1 MILRIAFLLRKI
13 GMAIGLLII
22 TSALPA
28 RAQSEFYDEFYE
40 DDSDYQEWL
49 LKFEYSNDLNGYIVS
64 PNKSGVGENQDWDH
78 ANVLHVPSIRLL
90 DGKPVVALSG
100 FGSLKWLFDITFPE
114 DCHVKYICDGC
125 FEYCT
130 GLGLNYEALN
140 LPESVETIGDYAF
153 YGCSGLKVLTLSSNL
168 NTIGQYAFC
177 GCSSLTELTLPPNLN
192 TIGKCAFNGCTGLCS
207 IVLPKSL
214 KVLRSFAFQNCTALE
229 SVVFEDSINFY
240 ADNGFYGFENSVFA
254 GCTSLK
260 SVKLPKNTPGNFEIP
275 GFTFY
280 ECSSLKS
287 IEFPANTFRLNYAS
301 FSHTGL
307 ESLDFTTITSPVC
320 WLSYYYTFS
329 SCPNLKTVVAN
340 SNLKFDSSALYTFQ
354 NCQALESVTINGS
367 GDDYTVICPDAFRF
381 CPNLESVKVY
391 RLKGSG
397 LDNEMDSVFVGC
409 TKLREFISVCSPEI
423 SRFGYSCFDGCTS
436 LETVTLP
443 EQEYVVCETAFRD
456 CAALKSFDFTNVTSI
471 GKGSFK
477 GCVALDS
484 VPNISEVGIINES
497 AFEGCSSL
505 PSLKFGNLTSIGS
518 KAFTGCN
525 ALASISFKPSPN
537 DPPAVANADAFDA
550 WHYQNTE
557 LTVPDE
563 KYSLFATDTIWSKFL
578 GLKHPAMFAYS
589 EVPGGYA
596 ITKAPYALDSDF
608 AGMLEIPAQYNAANV
623 VAIAD
628 SAFTDLTDLTGVT
641 FPKNLASIGANAFS
655 GCSSIQTV
663 INQRPDP
670 ISGDA
675 CPDNIFDTE
684 IYGLG
689 TLYVPFGSYDA
700 YALPAPWANFNQNI
714 KQGFGERT
722 LLAPEASREPG
733 VFTKSFE
740 LAFTNPNESGTIYY
754 YIVGEGDAENAVRE
768 VSTYSAP
775 IAIDATCKVVAYV
788 SDSTACCEPV
798 PFEYTYTVPTGIT
811 DVAPAARIYAAPGS
825 IQVSADAPTPI
836 AVYAINGQLITKLE
850 ATTATIPV
858 APGFYIIKAG
868 PQTQKIAVK

>member
-1 MILRIAFLLRKI
+1 M
-13 GMAIGLLII
+13 
-22 TSALPA
+22 
-28 RAQSEFYDEFYE
+28 
-40 DDSDYQEWL
+40 
-49 LKFEYSNDLNGYIVS
+49 
-64 PNKSGVGENQDWDH
+64 
-78 ANVLHVPSIRLL
+78 
-90 DGKPVVALSG
+90 
-100 FGSLKWLFDITFPE
+100 
-114 DCHVKYICDGC
+114 
-125 FEYCT
+125 
-130 GLGLNYEALN
+130 
-140 LPESVETIGDYAF
+140 
-153 YGCSGLKVLTLSSNL
+153 
-168 NTIGQYAFC
+168 
-177 GCSSLTELTLPPNLN
+177 
-192 TIGKCAFNGCTGLCS
+192 
-207 IVLPKSL
+207 LPKSL
-214 KVLRSFAFQNCTALE
+214 KELREFAFRNCTALE
-229 SVVFEDSINFY
+229 SVVFEDSVNFY
-240 ADNGFYGFENSVFA
+240 NDYGYYAFEWNVFA

-260 SVKLPKNTPGNFEIP
+260 SVKLPKNTPGDFEIP
-275 GFTFY
+275 PFTFY

-287 IEFPANTFRLNYAS
+287 IEFPANTYRLGYAA

-320 WLSYYYTFS
+320 WLSNYYTFS

-340 SNLKFDSSALYTFQ
+340 SNLKFDGSALYTFQ

-409 TKLREFISVCSPEI
+409 TKLKEFISVCTPEI
-423 SRFGYSCFDGCTS
+423 SRFGYSCFDGCAS

-456 CAALKSFDFTNVTSI
+456 CAALKSFDFTNVDSI
-471 GKGSFK
+471 G
-477 GCVALDS
+477 
-484 VPNISEVGIINES
+484 I
-497 AFEGCSSL
+497 
-505 PSLKFGNLTSIGS
+505 

-525 ALASISFKPSPN
+525 ALASISFQPSPN
-537 DPPAVANADAFDA
+537 EPPAVANEDAFDA

-557 LTVPDE
+557 LAVPDE
-563 KYSLFATDTIWSKFL
+563 KYSLFAADTFWSKFL

-596 ITKAPYALDSDF
+596 ISKAPYALDSDF
-608 AGMLEIPAQYNAANV
+608 TNMLEIPAQYNSANV
-623 VAIAD
+623 VTIAE
-628 SAFTDLTDLTGVT
+628 SAFTGLTGLTGVT
-641 FPKNLASIGANAFS
+641 LPKNLASIGANAFA
-655 GCSSIQTV
+655 GCSNIQTV

-689 TLYVPFGSYDA
+689 TLFVPFGSYDA
-700 YALPAPWANFNQNI
+700 YALPAPWANFNENI

-722 LLAPEASREPG
+722 LLAPEASRESG
-733 VFTKSFE
+733 VFTHSFE
-740 LAFTNPNESGTIYY
+740 LTFTNPNENGTIYY
-754 YIVGEGDAENAVRE
+754 YIVGENDAENAVRE

-788 SDSTACCEPV
+788 SDSTSCCEPV

-811 DVAPAARIYAAPGS
+811 DVATAVRIYAAPGS
-825 IQVSADAPTPI
+825 IQVSADTPTPI
-836 AVYAINGQLITKLE
+836 AVYNVNGQLITTLE
-850 ATTATIPV
+850 ATPATIPV